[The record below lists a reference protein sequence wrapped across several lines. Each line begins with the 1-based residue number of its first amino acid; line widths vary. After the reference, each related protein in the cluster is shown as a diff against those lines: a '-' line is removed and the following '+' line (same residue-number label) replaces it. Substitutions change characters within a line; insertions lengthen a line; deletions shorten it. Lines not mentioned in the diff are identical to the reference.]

1 VLAILV
7 VAGRVVAGLAV
18 VLVVLVAA
26 SAAFA
31 AMTRPEA
38 RGRMVEIEP
47 GRRMRLVCEGAGGA
61 GPPVWLEAGAF
72 GFAADWGSVQ
82 ARLAAAGFRS
92 CAYDRAGLGWSDP
105 GPQPRDADSIAADL
119 ERLMAA
125 SGETGPYLIVGHS
138 AAGLYIRR
146 FAALHPERIAGLVL
160 VDAMTPEQA
169 SSTQARGFVTSF
181 RSLSRVAAAAA
192 SLGLFKPLIWT
203 GQSDRIGLVGAAH
216 AEKRAGFASGRHNRG
231 AAAEV
236 WAWPAAIAQAGASR
250 PYDPDLPVAVV
261 LADRGGD
268 PAAVLGSPRAAPG
281 RDSRRGRVEVVEG
294 AEHAT
299 LLGERFSGRI
309 VEAVRFVS
317 ETRTPRTE
325 AAPPPR

>member
-1 VLAILV
+1 MLHALVLVGRLVGGLILVLAALAAAGA
-7 VAGRVVAGLAV
+7 VA
-18 VLVVLVAA
+18 
-26 SAAFA
+26 S
-31 AMTRPEA
+31 AMTRPEP
-38 RGRMVEIEP
+38 RGRMVEVEP
-47 GRRMRLVCEGAGGA
+47 GRRMRLVCEGA

-72 GFAADWGSVQ
+72 GFAADWGAVQ
-82 ARLAAAGFRS
+82 ARLTAAGFRS
-92 CAYDRAGLGWSDP
+92 YAYDRAGLGWSDP

-125 SGETGPYLIVGHS
+125 SGETGPYLVVGHS

-169 SSTQARGFVTSF
+169 SSPEARGFVTGF
-181 RSLSRVAAAAA
+181 RSLSQLAGIAA
-192 SLGLFKPLIWT
+192 SVGLFKPLIWT
-203 GQSDRIGLVGAAH
+203 GSADRIGLVGAAH

-236 WAWPAAIAQAGASR
+236 RAWPAAIAQAGASP

-261 LADRGGD
+261 LAGRGGE
-268 PAAVLGSPRAAPG
+268 ARAAPG
-281 RDSRRGRVEVVEG
+281 RRSRRGRVEVVQG

-299 LLGERFSGRI
+299 LLGERFADRI

-317 ETRTPRTE
+317 ESRTPRTD
-325 AAPPPR
+325 ATPAPR